1 MVVCEDSDAA
11 LFRDSEP
18 CPMDWPCEVSRAEN
32 VCMGIWPPAC
42 SGGRT
47 VKEFLFTSRLV

>member
-32 VCMGIWPPAC
+32 VCMGVWPPAC

-47 VKEFLFTSRLV
+47 VKEFLFTG